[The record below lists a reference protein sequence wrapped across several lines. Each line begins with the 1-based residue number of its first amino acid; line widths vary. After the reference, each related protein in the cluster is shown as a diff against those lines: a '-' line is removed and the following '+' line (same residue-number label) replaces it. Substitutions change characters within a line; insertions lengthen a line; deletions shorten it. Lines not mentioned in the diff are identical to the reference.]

1 MPAKP
6 HVFHVFSSAGLYGA
20 EYVALGLMPALR
32 THGIESSLLCINNP
46 RTPVQHLYEHARALG
61 LDARTVPCSGRFDLA
76 TIRHLRAIFREQPNA
91 IVHTHGYKGTFYAS
105 LAGRGM
111 AIPKAVTLH
120 GWVTQTAN
128 LELYKWLEIRLL
140 FGFQQI
146 CIVSEEQRAPLL
158 RAGLGNEKI
167 RFIQNG
173 IDTQRFRPAATPL
186 PRSEFGIPEDAFV
199 FGSAMRLSEEKNP
212 IGLVEAFA
220 ALKTDALKPWLVIA
234 GEGPLRG
241 RIEERAEALGIASRL
256 RLLGARDDLEHF
268 YTMLDCFVLPSLRE
282 GLPLALLEAMA
293 SARPVI
299 CSSVAQIPDVV
310 AGLDV
315 QLIPPG
321 DKAALETALARAL
334 SVRPPMRE
342 LSERVVARYSVSR
355 MASDYAAVYEQ
366 LASRHE
372 PLAA

>member
-1 MPAKP
+1 MRGKP

-32 THGIESSLLCINNP
+32 SHGIDSSLLCINNP
-46 RTPVQHLYEHARALG
+46 HTPVQHLYERARSLG
-61 LDARTVPCSGRFDLA
+61 LAAKIIPCSGRFDLA
-76 TIRHLRAIFREQPNA
+76 TIRHLRAAFREQPNA

-105 LAGRGM
+105 VAGRGM
-111 AIPKAVTLH
+111 AIPKLVTLH
-120 GWVTQTAN
+120 GWITQAAS

-140 FGFQQI
+140 SGFQQI
-146 CIVSEEQRAPLL
+146 CVVSEEQRAPLL
-158 RAGLGNEKI
+158 RAGLDNEKI
-167 RFIQNG
+167 RLIPNG
-173 IDTQRFRPAATPL
+173 IDTHRFSPNAAPL

-199 FGSAMRLSEEKNP
+199 FGSAMRLGEEKNP
-212 IGLVEAFA
+212 IGLIEAFA
-220 ALKTDALKPWLVIA
+220 VVGADAPKPWLVIA
-234 GEGPLRG
+234 GDGPLRA
-241 RIEERAEALGIASRL
+241 RIEERAKALGIASRL
-256 RLLGARDDLEHF
+256 RLLGARNDLEHF

-299 CSSVAQIPDVV
+299 CSNVGQIPAVV

-321 DKAALETALARAL
+321 DKGALEASLTRAL
-334 SVRPPMRE
+334 SMRPPARE
-342 LSERVVARYSVSR
+342 LNDRVVARYSVSR
-355 MASDYAAVYEQ
+355 MANDYAAVYEQ

>member
-1 MPAKP
+1 MPVKP
-6 HVFHVFSSAGLYGA
+6 HVLHVFSSAGLYGA

-32 THGIESSLLCINNP
+32 KHGIESSLLCINNP
-46 RTPVQHLYEHARALG
+46 RTPVQHLYEHARAIG
-61 LDARTVPCSGRFDLA
+61 LDVRTIPCSGRFDLA
-76 TIRHLRAIFREQPNA
+76 TIRHLRAIFREQQNA

-158 RAGLGNEKI
+158 RAGLDNEKI

-173 IDTQRFRPAATPL
+173 IDTCRFRADVAPL
-186 PRSEFGIPEDAFV
+186 PRSELGIPEDAFV
-199 FGSAMRLSEEKNP
+199 FGSAMRLGEEKNP

-220 ALKTDALKPWLVIA
+220 TLKTNALKPWLVIA
-234 GEGPLRG
+234 GEGPLRT
-241 RIEERAEALGIASRL
+241 RIEERAEALGVASRL

-268 YTMLDCFVLPSLRE
+268 YPMLDCFVLPSLRE

-293 SARPVI
+293 SACPII
-299 CSSVAQIPDVV
+299 CTSVAQVPDVV

-321 DKAALETALARAL
+321 DKAALEMALTRAL
-334 SVRPPMRE
+334 SIRPPVRE
-342 LSERVVARYSVSR
+342 LSERVGARYSVSR

>member
-6 HVFHVFSSAGLYGA
+6 HVFHMFSSAGLYGA

-173 IDTQRFRPAATPL
+173 IDTHRFRADVTPL

-321 DKAALETALARAL
+321 DKAALETAMARAL

>member
-173 IDTQRFRPAATPL
+173 IDTQRFRPATTPL

-334 SVRPPMRE
+334 LVRPPMRE